1 MLSVYH
7 RILNAMYMPK
17 NIKQSSYK
25 YVLQYLFLY
34 FSLNDKPDIA
44 SSIQIKIEGISGTAK
59 GIRPLIQTRID
70 KRNIVGGISTLYING
85 T

>member
-7 RILNAMYMPK
+7 RTLNAMYMPK

-34 FSLNDKPDIA
+34 LSLNDKPDI
-44 SSIQIKIEGISGTAK
+44 SYPIQIKIERNSGSTK
-59 GIRPLIQTRID
+59 GIRPLAQTHID
-70 KRNIVGGISTLYING
+70 KRNIVCGISTFYING

>member
-34 FSLNDKPDIA
+34 LSLNDKPDIA
-44 SSIQIKIEGISGTAK
+44 SSIQIKIERISGSAK
-59 GIRPLIQTRID
+59 GIRPLTQTRID
-70 KRNIVGGISTLYING
+70 KRNIVCGISTLYING